1 MIISFLQPVN
11 LNYSEITSLQSV
23 TLLGESIAV
32 ATSTPNPWMLLG
44 NLSNLLVIVFVF
56 DATVSVW
63 RRTRDIHKLVMGII
77 FCGIAVISIFFA
89 LLTFWEVLPI
99 PSVSTP
105 IFFGFTVIMGVE
117 LGRQILRSFELD
129 AALIETNAELR
140 DSEQRLN
147 LAAEAARAGLW
158 SMDAETGDVWAT
170 SKAREIFAKESVGN
184 LHWRTIT
191 EHIQPDDLARLQEQ
205 VDSARESGHII
216 HVDFRVISPA
226 GETRW
231 LDALASWHGGRDNA
245 TEKLTGVV
253 MDVTANRDM
262 EHKAS
267 QQQRQLTH
275 LSRAATLNELSAS
288 LAHEINQPLGMILS
302 NAEAGQ
308 MMLGADSPDIG
319 ELREIMD
326 DIVAADRRAAGVISG
341 LRALSKQEEPDFRT
355 VALDDVIIETMKL
368 LRGEFRIQ
376 DVSVDLD
383 AGRDLPPVRAD
394 RTLLV
399 QVILNLLTN
408 ACDAV
413 ASNPPGG
420 RKIKVS
426 TQSNGQSVQ
435 VTISDNGVGLD
446 GDPERV
452 FNPYF
457 TTKKSGLGMGLAIAK
472 SIINSHNGRLW
483 ADSNRAAGTSFHLS
497 LPTAME
503 AI

>member
-1 MIISFLQPVN
+1 
-11 LNYSEITSLQSV
+11 
-23 TLLGESIAV
+23 
-32 ATSTPNPWMLLG
+32 
-44 NLSNLLVIVFVF
+44 
-56 DATVSVW
+56 
-63 RRTRDIHKLVMGII
+63 
-77 FCGIAVISIFFA
+77 
-89 LLTFWEVLPI
+89 
-99 PSVSTP
+99 
-105 IFFGFTVIMGVE
+105 
-117 LGRQILRSFELD
+117 
-129 AALIETNAELR
+129 
-140 DSEQRLN
+140 
-147 LAAEAARAGLW
+147 
-158 SMDAETGDVWAT
+158 
-170 SKAREIFAKESVGN
+170 
-184 LHWRTIT
+184 
-191 EHIQPDDLARLQEQ
+191 LQEQ
-205 VDSARESGHII
+205 VDSAQKSGHII
-216 HVDFRVISPA
+216 HVDFRVVSPA

-231 LDALASWHGGRDNA
+231 LDALASWHGGRDSA
-245 TEKLTGVV
+245 TETLTGVV
-253 MDVTANRDM
+253 MDVTAQRDL
-262 EHKAS
+262 EHETS

-288 LAHEINQPLGMILS
+288 LAHEINQPLGIILS

-308 MMLGADSPDIG
+308 MMLGAESPDIG

-326 DIVAADRRAAGVISG
+326 DIVAADRRAASVISG

-355 VALDDVIIETMKL
+355 VALDDVITETMKL

-376 DVSVDLD
+376 DVTVDLD

-426 TQSNGQSVQ
+426 TQSNGESVQ
-435 VTISDNGVGLD
+435 LSVSDNGVGLD

-457 TTKKSGLGMGLAIAK
+457 TTKESGLGMGLAIAK
-472 SIINSHNGRLW
+472 SIIRSHNGRLW

-497 LPTAME
+497 LPIATE
-503 AI
+503 AT